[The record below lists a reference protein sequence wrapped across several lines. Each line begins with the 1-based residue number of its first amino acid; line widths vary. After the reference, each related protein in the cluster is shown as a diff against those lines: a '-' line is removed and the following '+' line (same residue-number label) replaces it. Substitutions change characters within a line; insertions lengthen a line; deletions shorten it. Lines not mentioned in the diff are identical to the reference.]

1 MAGIGGQTGG
11 QIAGCGGPGLG
22 RGAGTVGA
30 RRDGWGSAEAT
41 EMVLNN
47 LFYITAK
54 VSLLFF
60 LPSPKCNYASVT
72 KSEFQS
78 CFKII

>member
-11 QIAGCGGPGLG
+11 QITGCGGPGSG

-54 VSLLFF
+54 VSLFF
-60 LPSPKCNYASVT
+60 
-72 KSEFQS
+72 
-78 CFKII
+78 